1 MGDCVQILDQFKTDL
16 TRVSHLLGLIKGFR
30 DFASSEVPAGD
41 AGPWAPAHALHI
53 KATNVR
59 TDLPI
64 LSGSILLYLAGRFE
78 YFIRQII
85 QCAAEE
91 IAANADAYSGLPDT
105 LRNELRVRTL
115 EIAQAPR
122 RYGYDDV
129 EADALLAKLVGTIG
143 GTVQVADIGAEVL
156 TITEANM
163 RGKVIAE
170 LMKRIGLS
178 EFWVSVGKQAQL
190 KIHLR
195 KAADGDTTAEAQ
207 NRLNKI
213 MDDRNQIAHP
223 TAATQFPDPDQVLA
237 HAAFLSC
244 LGTTTVDVVLVYLAS
259 KQKQDAA

>member
-1 MGDCVQILDQFKTDL
+1 MDDCAQILAQFKTDL
-16 TRVSHLLGLIKGFR
+16 NRVTHLLGLIKGFR
-30 DFASSEVPAGD
+30 DFAGSQIPDDATTPWVPAQ
-41 AGPWAPAHALHI
+41 ALHV
-53 KATNVR
+53 KATQVR
-59 TDLPI
+59 TDLPV

-91 IAANADAYSGLPDT
+91 IAANVDGYGALPES

-115 EIAQAPR
+115 EIAQSPR

-129 EADALLAKLVGTIG
+129 EADALLAKLVGTIA

-156 TITEANM
+156 TTTEANM
-163 RGKVIAE
+163 RGKIVAE
-170 LMKRIGLS
+170 LMKRIGMN
-178 EFWVSVGKQAQL
+178 EFWTSVGKQAPL
-190 KIHLR
+190 KIFLR
-195 KAADGDTTAEAQ
+195 KSGDGDATAEAQ

-223 TAATQFPDPDQVLA
+223 TATTQFPDPDQVLA

-244 LGTTTVDVVLVYLAS
+244 LGSTTVDVVLVYLAS
-259 KQKQDAA
+259 KQKQEAA